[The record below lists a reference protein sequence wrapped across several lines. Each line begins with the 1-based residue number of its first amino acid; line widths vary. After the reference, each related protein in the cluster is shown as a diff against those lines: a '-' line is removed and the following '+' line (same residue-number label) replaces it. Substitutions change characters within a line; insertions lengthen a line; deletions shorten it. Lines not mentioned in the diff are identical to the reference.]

1 MSTVPVVF
9 NERDGLLPVWLAANI
24 LRVQLTETAVL
35 NPVEILGVTY
45 DIVAT
50 RSVGVPA
57 DAGNKVTFELHARG
71 STRVLRYSIT
81 VQHEETSV
89 QLEPLRAMPLN
100 T

>member
-35 NPVEILGVTY
+35 NPVEIFGVTY
-45 DIVAT
+45 DIMPA
-50 RSVGVPA
+50 RSVGMPTNA
-57 DAGNKVTFELHARG
+57 ANKVTFELHARG

-89 QLEPLRAMPLN
+89 KLEPLRPMPLN